1 MTHAGHH
8 TSEEATPSTSDS
20 PTTYFDPPS
29 SKQSPATQAS
39 AANSDDHTTQQQGV
53 PPAAKQALT
62 IRVPGKTNTDEDRDK
77 PTPTTAMST
86 APSETGRT
94 GALTKSALRH
104 TDLKREHRDR
114 NLFVFHL
121 PPDWNDKELEEHFG
135 HFGTVVSCRV
145 VKKQDGT
152 TRGFGFVLYETPEE
166 AKTAVLKMN
175 GYTIQGK
182 RLKVEFKKT
191 PEETRFLWNS
201 LYQDVHGQNIL
212 VRPSPLPDH
221 THTQHYHHH
230 HQHTMGGGGAAWG
243 AADGYGGGHGYG
255 YPFDEQDHTLTTTP
269 QMYPYAHVHP
279 YHYSAGYP
287 FPHPSP
293 AAQHDSPFSHHNH
306 PAHAPSPRPLP
317 CPSVVPPASPTS
329 LFDLDLTLKAH
340 VLNDREEELRSQ
352 RKVPAVVEGGTGG
365 EGRAFSGSQEV
376 SDVVGEIHKVQGRHG
391 PRGCNI
397 FVFHVPAA
405 WNDDKLRELFGKYG
419 RIVSLRVARN
429 DDGNSRGYAFV
440 NFDNPIS
447 ALHAIT
453 GMDGFSVEGK
463 RLKVQ
468 LKRGEEQFA
477 RAYLGAPPLAPSPS
491 QFGNLRLAP
500 TSPGAAF
507 LNYYPH
513 HAQHALSRGNTPTP
527 SPINPQHPGPA
538 YDGSYGYPHVAPRS
552 FDFSRGGGGAS
563 PSAQGLPHPYQ
574 SGYPYVY
581 KQPKPSSG
589 SSRMPKHTPP
599 AVPLSIPEI
608 ASNGHEDP
616 QSRFGTSL
624 PNEWPPYIPT
634 GYRSTMGMR
643 GYSRYDELAYR
654 GALTPSYS
662 RSGMVEM
669 SPNGM
674 AIRGGVPQGAPQHS
688 SSRGRFNDAT
698 NLFVFHLPPDWCDA
712 DLHHHF
718 GKFGPIQ
725 SVKVA
730 VDNVTGLSR
739 GFGFVCYQTYM
750 SALAAIQGMNGYVVG
765 RKRLKVELKR
775 QDARRDVRRP
785 PRDTTLTPQ

>member
-212 VRPSPLPDH
+212 
-221 THTQHYHHH
+221 
-230 HQHTMGGGGAAWG
+230 
-243 AADGYGGGHGYG
+243 
-255 YPFDEQDHTLTTTP
+255 
-269 QMYPYAHVHP
+269 
-279 YHYSAGYP
+279 
-287 FPHPSP
+287 
-293 AAQHDSPFSHHNH
+293 
-306 PAHAPSPRPLP
+306 
-317 CPSVVPPASPTS
+317 
-329 LFDLDLTLKAH
+329 
-340 VLNDREEELRSQ
+340 
-352 RKVPAVVEGGTGG
+352 
-365 EGRAFSGSQEV
+365 
-376 SDVVGEIHKVQGRHG
+376 VQGRHG